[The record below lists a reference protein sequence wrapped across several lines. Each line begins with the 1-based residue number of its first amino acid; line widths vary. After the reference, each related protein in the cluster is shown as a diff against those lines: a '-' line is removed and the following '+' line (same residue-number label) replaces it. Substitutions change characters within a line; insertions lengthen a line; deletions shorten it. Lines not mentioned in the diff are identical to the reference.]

1 MIIIKL
7 KGGLGNQM
15 FQYAAAKA
23 LAIHNKTQ
31 TKLDISEYSTDQLRN
46 FDLTK
51 LNADIAVATESEIKR
66 LKAYNSLDRVIS
78 RMTPINKRRFY
89 KEPFFHFDNN
99 FFKLGPDIYIQ
110 GYFQSE
116 KYFSPIQEIIRK
128 EYTLKETIQ
137 CKVEKL
143 SHELKYVNSVSI
155 HIRKGDYQNKET
167 QDVHGILPIEYY
179 HKAIRKIRQLVADP
193 KFYIFTDDKRWA
205 EDNFNVPN
213 STIVSGNFSTDH
225 FEDLYLMTQCSHNI
239 IANSSF
245 SWWGAWLNANPNKN
259 VIAPLKW
266 FNNGPSDVQDLIP
279 ETWQRF

>member
-1 MIIIKL
+1 MVIARI

-23 LAIHNKTQ
+23 LALHNNTQ

-46 FDLTK
+46 FDLSK
-51 LNADIAVATESEIKR
+51 LNVDISVATESEIKS
-66 LKAYNSLDRVIS
+66 LKANNSIDRVIS
-78 RMTPINKRRFY
+78 RLTPLNKRRFY

-99 FFKLGPDIYIQ
+99 FFKLGHNIYIQ

-116 KYFSPIQEIIRK
+116 KYFNPIEKIIRK
-128 EYTLKETIQ
+128 EYTLKDSIKF
-137 CKVEKL
+137 KVEKL
-143 SHELKYVNSVSI
+143 SHELQYVNSVSI
-155 HIRKGDYQNKET
+155 HIRKGDYKNKET
-167 QDVHGILPIEYY
+167 QNVHGILPLLYY
-179 HKAIRKIRQLVADP
+179 HEAIRKISHLVDHP
-193 KFYIFTDDKRWA
+193 KFYIFTDDKRWV
-205 EDNFNVPN
+205 EENFKVPN

-245 SWWGAWLNANPNKN
+245 SWWGAWLNANPNKH

-266 FNNGPSDVQDLIP
+266 FNNGPADIQDLIP
-279 ETWQRF
+279 ETWIKI